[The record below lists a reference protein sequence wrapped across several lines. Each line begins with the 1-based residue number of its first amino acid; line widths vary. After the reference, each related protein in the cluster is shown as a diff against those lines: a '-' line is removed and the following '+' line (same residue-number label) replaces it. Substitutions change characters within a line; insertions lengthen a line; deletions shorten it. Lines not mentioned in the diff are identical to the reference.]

1 MIGNILKKAPAA
13 AIAVLLVA
21 AVFAACGPGKP
32 GKEPAAAAPQTA
44 AKALQPVLAPVPPMG
59 FNTWNKFG
67 CNVDEKLIRETADAM
82 VETGMLDAGYKY
94 LVIDDCWQVERA
106 ADGTIV
112 ADPKRFAGGMKALA
126 DYVHSRGLLFGIYS
140 DIGPQTCAG
149 RPGAAGQFDL
159 DAATYAGWGI
169 DYIKVDWCNCD
180 DLDAPAEY
188 ARYRDALSRGG
199 RPIVLSICEWGRND
213 PWKWAKGVGQLWRT
227 TADIGDSWESV
238 VWIIGAN
245 SRHADAAGPGGW
257 NDPDMLEVG
266 NGGMTFDEYKT
277 HFSLWAIMAAPL
289 MAGNDLRAMT
299 DETKSILLN
308 KEVIA
313 VDQDPLGAQGRV
325 VIERGYGGQVWMKPL
340 ADGSKA
346 VAFVNYTGRELAQY
360 VRWSQIGLPAGPA
373 KVRDLWAHAD
383 MGVHSDTGQRYDE
396 RFEVKVPSHG
406 VVMVRIRPGDTGR

>member
-1 MIGNILKKAPAA
+1 MTTRTTLKRTPAG

-21 AVFAACGPGKP
+21 AVFAACGPGKA
-32 GKEPAAAAPQTA
+32 GKEPGAVAPTTAAAAPA
-44 AKALQPVLAPVPPMG
+44 PVLAATPPMG

-67 CNVDEKLIRETADAM
+67 CEVDETLIRQTADAM

-94 LVIDDCWQVERA
+94 LVIDDCWQVDRG
-106 ADGTIV
+106 ADGRIV

-126 DYVHSRGLLFGIYS
+126 DYVHGKGLLFGVYS
-140 DIGPQTCAG
+140 DIGPKTCAG
-149 RPGAAGQFDL
+149 RPGAAGHFDL
-159 DAATYAGWGI
+159 DAETYAEWGV

-188 ARYRDALSRGG
+188 ARFRDALRRAG

-213 PWKWAKGVGQLWRT
+213 PWTWAKGVGELWRT
-227 TADIGDSWESV
+227 TADIGDNWASV

-245 SRHADAAGPGGW
+245 GLHAGAAGPGGW

-266 NGGMTFDEYKT
+266 NGGMTFDEYKA

-289 MAGNDLRAMT
+289 MAGNDLRTMT

-313 VDQDPLGAQGRV
+313 VDQDPLGVQGRI
-325 VIERGYGGQVWMKPL
+325 VIDRGYGGQVWMKPL

-346 VAFVNYTGRELAQY
+346 VAFLNLTDRELAQY
-360 VRWSQIGLPAGPA
+360 VRWSQIGIPPGPA
-373 KVRDLWAHAD
+373 RVRDLWAHED
-383 MGVHSDTGQRYDE
+383 RGIHIDTGAKYDE
-396 RFEVKVPSHG
+396 RFEVKVPAHG
-406 VVMVRIRPGDTGR
+406 VVMMRIRPGQ